1 MAMLIF
7 TGLNA
12 LGVVFLVYVLVQFWK
27 EGHQPTNRAARDEMI
42 ELLLKC
48 KPTVIVVTRRISGGL
63 QAEPGRSSGG
73 LQVEPAPVS
82 RSAPGGL
89 SVVSRQGR
97 MSDLQS
103 GELHRDSA
111 NGADVI
117 AVRRSSGR

>member
-27 EGHQPTNRAARDEMI
+27 EGRQSKKPGTTDRVI
-42 ELLLKC
+42 EVSREYR
-48 KPTVIVVTRRISGGL
+48 PTVIVVTRLI
-63 QAEPGRSSGG
+63 SGG

-82 RSAPGGL
+82 LSAHGGL

-97 MSDLQS
+97 MSDLQDRQ
-103 GELHRDSA
+103 LHRDSA
-111 NGADVI
+111 NEAEGISLKRFSA
-117 AVRRSSGR
+117 R